1 MPQILVIRRMQHFS
15 SEEFRT
21 KEENQNDVWST
32 FFFFFYMQECF
43 ILITVIPQ
51 VSEFLGIK

>member
-32 FFFFFYMQECF
+32 FFFFYMQECF